1 MIKRYNQF
9 VKERIDENI
18 DEDEDL
24 GFATHD
30 GSFDGDD
37 SDFDE
42 MDDNEISNSKEL
54 PIEVEEDNFEEEEE
68 GDIYS
73 AKMNQL
79 AQMLG
84 TEVTD
89 TNTIEYDGK
98 QVIFPSETE
107 MYHVDNKKFK
117 TAEEVANY
125 LDSSTNVKNE
135 VEEMELQESKSYRAK
150 RFRK

>member
-18 DEDEDL
+18 DEEDEDL

-42 MDDNEISNSKEL
+42 MDEDDFSNSREL

-68 GDIYS
+68 GDIYAS
-73 AKMNQL
+73 RMAEL

-89 TNTIEYDGK
+89 SNTIEYDGK
-98 QVIFPSETE
+98 QIIFPSETE

-117 TAEEVANY
+117 TAEEVVNH
-125 LDSSTNVKNE
+125 LNVE
-135 VEEMELQESKSYRAK
+135 QPEMELQESKSYRAK
-150 RFRK
+150 RFGK